1 MIKAKLEE
9 ALNLLGAVDGDW
21 AVQNLRNQVPTII
34 EHLVQESVTG
44 KSDGN
49 WREQSVR
56 LFRPRSREDSITYCK
71 EMLRTYNQV
80 LNVYD
85 HIIKNGKHETL
96 DMIRFR
102 HDIATYARY
111 SEMMGRIHCEEDIKG

>member
-1 MIKAKLEE
+1 MIKARLEE
-9 ALNLLGAVDGDW
+9 ALSILGAVDGDW

-34 EHLVQESVTG
+34 EHLVYESTNG

-56 LFRPRSREDSITYCK
+56 LLRPRCKEDSITYCK
-71 EMLRTYNQV
+71 EMLRTYNQI

-85 HIIKNGKHETL
+85 HLVKTGKHETL
-96 DMIRFR
+96 DMARFR
-102 HDIATYARY
+102 DDIAHFARF
-111 SEMMGRIHCEEDIKG
+111 SEMMGRVYCAEEIKA